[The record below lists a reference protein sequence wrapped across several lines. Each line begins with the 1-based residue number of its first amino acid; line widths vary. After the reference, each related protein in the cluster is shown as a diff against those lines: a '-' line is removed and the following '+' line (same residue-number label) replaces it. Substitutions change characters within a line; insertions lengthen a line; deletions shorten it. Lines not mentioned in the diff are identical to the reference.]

1 MDASDYQRHWQELFR
16 EKNALVNE
24 RTNLETALNEVKV
37 RIAHLEEVLTHLAHL
52 SGVSFADDVS
62 KLGITDAIRL
72 SLKSSPER
80 MSAAEVRRSL
90 VDSGFDMSGQT
101 APMASIYK
109 VLSRLAADGGDVER
123 EKEDD
128 GSVFFKWK
136 RDEITDDDIPF

>member
-1 MDASDYQRHWQELFR
+1 M
-16 EKNALVNE
+16 
-24 RTNLETALNEVKV
+24 
-37 RIAHLEEVLTHLAHL
+37 
-52 SGVSFADDVS
+52 
-62 KLGITDAIRL
+62 

-101 APMASIYK
+101 APIASIYK